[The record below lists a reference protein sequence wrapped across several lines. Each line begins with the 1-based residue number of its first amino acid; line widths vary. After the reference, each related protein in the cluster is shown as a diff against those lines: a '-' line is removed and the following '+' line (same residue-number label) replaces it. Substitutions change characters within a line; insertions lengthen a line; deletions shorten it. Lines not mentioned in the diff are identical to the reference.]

1 MMFPNGLNIDLP
13 KDKDIVNVFSTSNR
27 GFTPEELAEQ
37 CVGQI
42 VDVSDT
48 APPVIRDQAK
58 AFAKAIESV
67 IVQYMNQAIHSD
79 RTTVYN
85 VLKDA
90 GHPDLAEIVRRL

>member
-1 MMFPNGLNIDLP
+1 MFPNGLTIDLP
-13 KDKDIVNVFSTSNR
+13 KDKEVVKVFSTSNR

-42 VDVSDT
+42 VNVADT

-58 AFAKAIESV
+58 VFAKAIESV
-67 IVQYMNQAIHSD
+67 IVQYMKQAIHSD

-90 GHPDLAEIVRRL
+90 GYPDLAEAVRRL